1 MGAYM
6 IKYSKIYLFLT
17 CFLLVSVS
25 NLTAQSDRPEM
36 LTIYP
41 GNVAVIQHLIE
52 TDLDEGLN
60 SVILRDLPENASN
73 VAFFTLLDGK
83 LIEVNH
89 QFSPSGIDQLLHSN
103 IGKRVVLIDGSNNRT
118 EGELVSANPAL
129 YVIRH
134 ADGTFSYLYNI
145 RQYRIVLDDFP
156 EKFRDMGQT
165 TLLIDSN
172 KTGTQTVKL
181 FYRTQG
187 LAWNAEHAF
196 VLNENEDALAI
207 SSSAMLLN
215 NTGTDYDNVKLRLIA
230 GEIRLAGG
238 GYMPRTE
245 MMAMA
250 ASDASGMR
258 DSGFERSE
266 VFEYYAFD
274 TKDRVTLKNG
284 ARKQIAL
291 FDAGSV
297 KVSKTYTYMSQA
309 YGPTVYNGRIGV
321 DFEIRNDPDEG
332 LGEPLPGGIARIY
345 RQTAHGVELVGESA
359 INHSSVGSFIRFSTG
374 NAFNLRV
381 DERVTEQRQ
390 LQGRIVERDIE
401 VILYNAKNEPVSI
414 ELSRRLAGNEQITRS
429 SVGHSMK
436 DANTAVFDVDVAAN
450 SETAVTFTVRSG
462 N

>member
-6 IKYSKIYLFLT
+6 INYRRIYLFLT
-17 CFLLVSVS
+17 CFLLVSVT
-25 NLTAQSDRPEM
+25 NLTAQNDRPEM

-41 GNVAVIQHLIE
+41 GNVAVVQHLIE
-52 TDLDEGLN
+52 ADLDKGLN
-60 SVILRDLPENASN
+60 SVSLGNLPENASA
-73 VAFFTLLDGK
+73 VAFFTLFDGE
-83 LIEVNH
+83 LVEVDH
-89 QFSPSGIDQLLHSN
+89 QFYQSGADQLLRSN
-103 IGKRVVLIDGSNNRT
+103 VGRRIVFIDGSNNRT
-118 EGELVSANPAL
+118 EGDLVSANPAL

-134 ADGTFSYLYNI
+134 DDGTFSYLQDI

-165 TLLIDSN
+165 TLELNSN
-172 KTGTQTVKL
+172 KSGTQTIKV

-196 VLNENEDALAI
+196 VLNENEDALDI
-207 SSSAMLLN
+207 SSSAILLN
-215 NTGTDYDNVKLRLIA
+215 TTGTDYENVRLRLIA

-238 GYMPRTE
+238 GYMPRSE

-250 ASDASGMR
+250 ASDATGMR
-258 DSGFERSE
+258 ESGFERSE
-266 VFEYYAFD
+266 AFEYYAFD

-284 ARKQIAL
+284 ARKQVAL
-291 FDAGSV
+291 FNAESV
-297 KVSKTYTYMSQA
+297 NVSKTYRYLSQA
-309 YGPTVYNGRIGV
+309 YGPTVYNGRVGV
-321 DFEIRNDPDEG
+321 DFEIKNDPDQG

-345 RQTAHGVELVGESA
+345 RQTADGVELVGESA
-359 INHSSVGSFIRFSTG
+359 ISHSSVGSFIRFSTG

-390 LQGRIVERDIE
+390 LQGRVVERDVE
-401 VILYNAKNEPVSI
+401 VILYNAKNESVSI
-414 ELSRRLAGNEQITRS
+414 ELTRRVSANEQILRS
-429 SVGHSMK
+429 SVTHSMK

-450 SETAVTFTVRSG
+450 SETTVTFTVRSG